1 MNEAPQQRGYAFER
15 FLKCWFDLWGLV
27 AHASFRTVSEQIDG
41 SFQHEG
47 NTYLGEAKWKRM
59 GSRDAAYDM
68 EQSVIELLAKKRKG
82 FERVHCSQSEIES
95 AWQQAFVD
103 VIRGK

>member
-1 MNEAPQQRGYAFER
+1 
-15 FLKCWFDLWGLV
+15 
-27 AHASFRTVSEQIDG
+27 
-41 SFQHEG
+41 
-47 NTYLGEAKWKRM
+47 M